1 MASGTSALPA
11 PQRGK
16 DQWEDDAHGLEL
28 DFTDLAGNLQTAAR
42 DTDVEPTPGETKRGA
57 PDGATELTTDQE
69 AQDPDSLVH
78 PGNS

>member
-1 MASGTSALPA
+1 MTEPGSG
-11 PQRGK
+11 
-16 DQWEDDAHGLEL
+16 DDAAMAESDAEL
-28 DFTDLAGNLQTAAR
+28 TASDPAGGVHNPGR